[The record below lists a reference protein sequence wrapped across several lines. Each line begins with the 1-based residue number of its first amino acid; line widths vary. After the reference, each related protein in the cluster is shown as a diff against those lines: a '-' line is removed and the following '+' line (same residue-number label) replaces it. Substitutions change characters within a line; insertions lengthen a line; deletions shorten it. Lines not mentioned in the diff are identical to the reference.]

1 LFTKKRF
8 PARRT
13 RRASKLLQR
22 PRFRKGLKGFLP
34 GPDFLPV
41 LLMIG
46 FIIALILFTYPSGAG
61 AFLNAGYLKTAIVEK
76 IFCVDYLRLLTNSL
90 PGLRPADALP
100 DKEAGLP
107 AKQPPWRDYP
117 RLILS
122 NELAGLPL
130 PGAARVFVPA
140 AAGDST
146 AMFSDPAAGEAEGL
160 AFLVEKTAGGAG
172 PGAGASAAE
181 GPFNPAAKPLSP
193 LENPDSKPLLLLYH
207 THASESFLPISGQAF
222 SASQEQTVV
231 HFGAALAKTLRED
244 YGIPLLHH
252 QGVYDQPRR
261 AAYQKAGPAVEKILQ
276 QNPQIEVVIDLHRD
290 GAPRK
295 ITTTNVAG
303 QDTARILF
311 VIGTRHEGWSGNLRF
326 ALFLENFMQ
335 EKYPGFS
342 RGIHKN
348 AYDCYNQHLHPRSLI
363 VEIGGHENNKGELLR
378 AVPPLAKALASIF
391 D

>member
-1 LFTKKRF
+1 LFAKKRF

-22 PRFRKGLKGFLP
+22 SRFRKGFKGFLP
-34 GPDFLPV
+34 GRGFLPV
-41 LLMIG
+41 LLMISL
-46 FIIALILFTYPSGAG
+46 IIAIILFTYPSGAG
-61 AFLNAGYLKTAIVEK
+61 AFFNAAYIKTAIAEK
-76 IFCVDYLRLLTNSL
+76 IFCVDYLRLITNSL
-90 PGLRPADALP
+90 PGLQPVNAVP

-107 AKQPPWRDYP
+107 TKPSLWKDYP

-122 NELAGLPL
+122 NELTGLPV
-130 PGAARVFVPA
+130 PEVAKVFVPA

-146 AMFSDPAAGEAEGL
+146 AIFSDTAAGGAEGL
-160 AFLVEKTAGGAG
+160 TFLVEKTAGGG
-172 PGAGASAAE
+172 SLE
-181 GPFNPAAKPLSP
+181 KPLGPAGKPVS
-193 LENPDSKPLLLLYH
+193 LADSKPLLLLYH

-222 SASQEQTVV
+222 STSQEQTVV

-290 GAPRK
+290 GAPHK
-295 ITTTNVAG
+295 ITTANIAG
-303 QDTARILF
+303 QETARILF
-311 VIGTRHEGWSGNLRF
+311 VIGTRHESWSGNLRF

-363 VEIGGHENNKGELLR
+363 VEIGGHENNKEELLR
-378 AVPPLAKALASIF
+378 AVPHLAKALASVF
-391 D
+391 E